1 METHILLVEDD
12 TMTRRSL
19 AAMLERAD
27 YCVTQA
33 EDGETALE
41 LLERAIKQ
49 GPHFDVVVTDVRM
62 GAVDGI
68 TVVKAARSQENPPE
82 VILLTASN
90 AMETAIA
97 ALRAGAADYIMKPCS
112 PDNLLERVQI
122 AVQQHREHLRK
133 AEGLRKIAEAVA
145 QIQGQSVDNLGSVS
159 LSRVATGTD
168 RESEDASSSTEPAPS
183 TSKQSAPNHTDR
195 YIRAGKLWINH
206 FSHKATFDN
215 QPLHLTPI
223 EYELLYCLAEAQ
235 GRVVSYADIVQRTHN
250 HKVDNS
256 EAYLLL
262 KWHVRN
268 LRRKIDPDYLVSVRG
283 MGYRLANPEE

>member
-1 METHILLVEDD
+1 MGVHILLVEDD
-12 TMTRRSL
+12 TLTRKSL
-19 AAMLERAD
+19 AAMLERAE

-41 LLERAIKQ
+41 VLELASNQ
-49 GPHFDVVVTDVRM
+49 GIHFDVVVTDVRM

-68 TVVKAARSQENPPE
+68 AVVKAARSQENPPE

-97 ALRAGAADYIMKPCS
+97 ALRAGAVDYIMKPCS
-112 PDNLLERVQI
+112 PDNLLERVAI
-122 AVQQHREHLRK
+122 AVQQHRTQLRK

-145 QIQGQSVDNLGSVS
+145 QIQGQSVGAL
-159 LSRVATGTD
+159 LHPSRHATAPDAEPCNDQANHDRTTD
-168 RESEDASSSTEPAPS
+168 ITSPPAANQTE
-183 TSKQSAPNHTDR
+183 R
-195 YIRAGKLWINH
+195 YLYVGKLWINH
-206 FSHKATFDN
+206 LSHKATFDN

-235 GRVVSYADIVQRTHN
+235 GRVVSYAEIVQRTHN
-250 HKVDNS
+250 HEVDNS

-268 LRRKIDPDYLVSVRG
+268 LRRKIAPNYLVSVRG